1 PVRAASRASRPVCGR
16 TDGLG
21 AVATTDMAL
30 SSWAKTHA
38 SPAYLI
44 ISQRPDH
51 RRIHGW
57 LDVGRTPRDIGA
69 ALWARMS

>member
-1 PVRAASRASRPVCGR
+1 
-16 TDGLG
+16 
-21 AVATTDMAL
+21 MAL

-44 ISQRPDH
+44 ISQRADH
-51 RRIHGW
+51 RHIYGW
-57 LDVGRTPRDIGA
+57 LDVGWTPRDIGA

>member
-1 PVRAASRASRPVCGR
+1 MP
-16 TDGLG
+16 
-21 AVATTDMAL
+21 L

-44 ISQRPDH
+44 IRQRADH
-51 RRIHGW
+51 RCIAGW